1 MRIDLDFAEDII
13 AGALK
18 RGAEQAEVYIKTS
31 KNLSIE
37 AKDQSVDAFHTSLSV
52 GYALRAIK
60 NGCLGFSYAT
70 DTSDK
75 DLVIQNALASSEHS
89 DGDENL
95 DLPEALDS
103 AALEIFD
110 TEIGGMKE
118 DEAIERSLRLE
129 KAARDTDKRI
139 QKIRTACG
147 TFTSSET
154 VIMNS
159 KHVHKR
165 YRSTSCTAQIMAIA
179 EDGGESQVG
188 WGFEGSRFLEDVSF
202 ERVGISAA
210 ERAVR
215 MLGARKIDGLRAS
228 VLLDNS
234 VSAAFLGLFAQ
245 SLSAEAVQK
254 GKSLLRSK
262 LNKQVLNPRFNMLD
276 SGILPR
282 KLGTRPVDDEG
293 VPQKETKV
301 VHEGLLQ
308 TYLYNTYAANKQG
321 KQSTG
326 NAVRAGFAALP
337 SIGISNLFVEAVS
350 PHDIIQKAEMPK
362 KLNRG
367 LYIYDAMGV
376 HTANPISGEFSVGVT
391 GLWVENGTIQ
401 YPVKEAVISGN
412 ILELLNNI
420 VAIGDDL
427 QFYGSIGAQS
437 YIVSSVDISA

>member
-13 AGALK
+13 AEALN
-18 RGAEQAEVYIKTS
+18 RGAEQAEVYIKAS
-31 KNLSIE
+31 RNLSIE
-37 AKDQSVDAFHTSLSV
+37 AKDQSVDAFHSSLST
-52 GYALRAIK
+52 GYALRSIK

-70 DTSDK
+70 DTNDK
-75 DLVIQNALASSEHS
+75 DMVIQHALASSEHADRDS
-89 DGDENL
+89 NL

-103 AALEIFD
+103 ATLEIFD
-110 TEIGGMKE
+110 SEIGGMKE
-118 DEAIERSLRLE
+118 DEAIEKSLLLE
-129 KAARDTDKRI
+129 KAARDHDKRI
-139 QKIRTACG
+139 KKIRTACG
-147 TFTSSET
+147 TFSSSEII
-154 VIMNS
+154 IMNS
-159 KHVHKR
+159 KQVRKR
-165 YRSTSCTAQIMAIA
+165 YRSTLCTAQIMAIA
-179 EDGGESQVG
+179 EDDGESQVG

-215 MLGARKIDGLRAS
+215 MLGARKIDRSRAS

-234 VSAAFLGLFAQ
+234 VSASFLGLFAQ

-254 GKSLLRSK
+254 GKSLLSSK
-262 LNKQVLNPRFNMLD
+262 LNKKVLISRFNMLD
-276 SGILPR
+276 SGLLPR

-301 VHEGLLQ
+301 VHEGILQ

-326 NAVRAGFAALP
+326 NAVRAGFAGLP
-337 SIGISNLFVEAVS
+337 SIGVSNLFMEAVS
-350 PHDIIQKAEMPK
+350 PHDIIPKSEMPK
-362 KLNRG
+362 ALNRG
-367 LYIYDAMGV
+367 LYVYDAMGV
-376 HTANPISGEFSVGVT
+376 HTANPISGEFSIGVT
-391 GLWVENGTIQ
+391 GLWIENGTIQ

-437 YIVSSVDISA
+437 CIVSNVDISA